1 MFSRGTTRRN
11 VIGKCYKEDMI
22 DFADENGA
30 RLDEWVFLEVENF
43 FKTAKSNKK
52 LNDEIRSDKIVFF
65 LHLLG
70 MLLF

>member
-43 FKTAKSNKK
+43 FKTAKSNKT

-70 MLLF
+70 MLLL